1 MPKGEA
7 PLKEPHCHQL
17 DLQLPVLRI
26 KENRDF
32 PFRNHQPEGLHYDS
46 KLVHPTCPY
55 YPSRVS
61 VSTSTQWE
69 CLTCPA
75 HGFAVWGVG
84 EVIQREVDGPKL
96 AEPVDCL
103 ALPLVCSILW
113 SQIRS

>member
-1 MPKGEA
+1 MGPIPAWPERWHLHRIQGSLFEDEVRKKVAFYMPKGEA

-26 KENRDF
+26 KENKDF

-61 VSTSTQWE
+61 VSTST
-69 CLTCPA
+69 
-75 HGFAVWGVG
+75 
-84 EVIQREVDGPKL
+84 
-96 AEPVDCL
+96 
-103 ALPLVCSILW
+103 
-113 SQIRS
+113 